1 MATYATKQDLLDR
14 DEGMLWNLAVDRSTN
29 ELNET
34 WIDEALRTA
43 DDEINGRLGRRY
55 VLPLPQVP
63 DMLKRIAI
71 VISLYWLAD
80 RDQQAT
86 NLMDERYK
94 RAIEQ
99 LKDIA
104 SGKLELGLPT
114 PEKPLEGPV
123 GKAELV
129 QQNERLFTRS
139 SLRGVL

>member
-1 MATYATKQDLLDR
+1 MAIYATKQDLLDR

-129 QQNERLFTRS
+129 QQNERLFTRN

>member
-80 RDQQAT
+80 RDQQAA

-129 QQNERLFTRS
+129 QQNERLFTRK

>member
-129 QQNERLFTRS
+129 QQNERLFTRK